1 MNEKVKVLGIIGS
14 PRKNGNT
21 ETIVD
26 NVLAGAKEEGA
37 NTDKIILN
45 DLTIGYCQGCNS
57 CSESGQCKINDDMTI
72 INEKMRQNS
81 IFIFGTPIYFWGPTG
96 QFKTFTDRLL
106 ATSRQGYIKNKKV
119 VLVIPLGGPE
129 SVARHTIGMITD
141 SVNYLN
147 ADIVTQIISPQ
158 TMERDDLKEEVL
170 EKAREIGRELI
181 RNTGEK
187 NETKN
192 IR

>member
-1 MNEKVKVLGIIGS
+1 MNKETKILGIVGS
-14 PRKNGNT
+14 PRKGGNT

-26 NVLAGAKEEGA
+26 EILNSAKKSGAKI
-37 NTDKIILN
+37 DKIILN
-45 DLTIGYCQGCNS
+45 DLTIGFCQGCNS
-57 CSESGQCKINDDMTI
+57 CSDSGQCKINDDMNI
-72 INEKMRQNS
+72 INEKMSQNS

-96 QFKTFTDRLL
+96 QFKAFTDRLL
-106 ATSRQGYIKNKKV
+106 ATSRQGHIENKKV

-147 ADIVTQIISPQ
+147 ADIITQIISPQ

-187 NETKN
+187 N
-192 IR
+192 